1 RSDYTLADF
10 TLNALDS
17 DGRRS
22 FQVSG
27 PRLVRRG
34 EDGSIFV
41 TTPDYLLIDGSGKAW
56 RGRSDSAWVDREGSL
71 MKLQGDV
78 RMRRDADAGDE
89 PVEVVTRDVTAW
101 PREHRI
107 ETDAPAT
114 ISQPGSILRGTGM
127 RGDLDARILELMS
140 DVHST
145 LQPARQKR

>member
-1 RSDYTLADF
+1 
-10 TLNALDS
+10 
-17 DGRRS
+17 
-22 FQVSG
+22 
-27 PRLVRRG
+27 
-34 EDGSIFV
+34 
-41 TTPDYLLIDGSGKAW
+41 
-56 RGRSDSAWVDREGSL
+56 

-78 RMRRDADAGDE
+78 RMRRDADAGGE